1 MAFLNF
7 VQASLPIVAFLI
19 PLIMAM
25 VQYLGKLGISG
36 KRQLLASMASGLV
49 LGVMALIAELGLPP
63 DFAYW
68 FGYIVVG
75 LVCGLSASGV
85 YEAVKHATKKGMDAW
100 EDDDEDDE

>member
-1 MAFLNF
+1 MAFLDF

-85 YEAVKHATKKGMDAW
+85 YEAVKHAAKKGVDDW
-100 EDDDEDDE
+100 EDDEDDE